1 MKVNVTLDDK
11 EVQAML
17 KAFPKRI
24 KKASRKA
31 LSKASAFVEFTVK
44 RRTASGRGLNGSFTP
59 YAASTRRSRGKRG
72 RKTGSVDLMDTGQML
87 GSMTWKVKNP
97 SLGLVFFSNTLA
109 ARKAMWHHT
118 GAGHLPVRKW
128 FDVNNREEFQVGS
141 QFRNEFIKRMARA

>member
-31 LSKASAFVEFTVK
+31 LSKASAFVSFKVK
-44 RRTASGRGLNGSFTP
+44 KRTKDGIGLNGKFEG
-59 YAASTRRSRGKRG
+59 YAASTLRSRGARG
-72 RKTGSVDLMDTGQML
+72 RNTGTVDLMDSGQML
-87 GSMTWKVKNP
+87 GSMIWKAKSP
-97 SLGLVFFSNTLA
+97 FLGIVYFSNTLA

-128 FDVNNREEFQVGS
+128 FDVNNKEEILVGS
-141 QFRNEFIKRMARA
+141 RFRNEFIKQMARA

>member
-1 MKVNVTLDDK
+1 MKVNVAINDK

-31 LSKASAFVEFTVK
+31 LGRASAFVEFTIK
-44 RRTASGRGLNGSFTP
+44 HRTISGRGLNGAFTG
-59 YAASTRRSRGKRG
+59 YADSTKRSRGKRG
-72 RKTGSVDLMDTGQML
+72 RKTGRVDLMDTGQML
-87 GSMTWKVKNP
+87 GSMVFKVKTP

-128 FDVNNREEFQVGS
+128 FDVNNREEIQVGS
-141 QFRNEFIKRMARA
+141 VFRNEFIKRMARA